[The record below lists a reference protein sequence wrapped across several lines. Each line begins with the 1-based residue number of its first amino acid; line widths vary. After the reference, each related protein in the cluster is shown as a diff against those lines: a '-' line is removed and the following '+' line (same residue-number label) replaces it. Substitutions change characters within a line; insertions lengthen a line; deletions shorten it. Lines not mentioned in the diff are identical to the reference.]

1 VRTDPPAKVD
11 RNAVSARGGKVLTEQ
26 ERITLANSITSIS
39 KDVCPPS
46 TFTVRRQMKVDGKP
60 MQVDI
65 IPTSTAAH
73 ILRRDP
79 ICLGQQIKELY
90 VDKNGAK
97 LRELLAHDDSMQV
110 DGNSNDGSSDSG

>member
-1 VRTDPPAKVD
+1 MS
-11 RNAVSARGGKVLTEQ
+11 AVNVYRSTADEGGW
-26 ERITLANSITSIS
+26 S
-39 KDVCPPS
+39 
-46 TFTVRRQMKVDGKP
+46 KP